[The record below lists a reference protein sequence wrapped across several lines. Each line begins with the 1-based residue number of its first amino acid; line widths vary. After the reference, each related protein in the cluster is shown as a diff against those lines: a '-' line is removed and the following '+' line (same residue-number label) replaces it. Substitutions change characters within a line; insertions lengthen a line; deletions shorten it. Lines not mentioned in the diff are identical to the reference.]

1 MVFFVS
7 AGNLMTMFLAL
18 EWFSISLYV
27 LCALDTHRRESLEA
41 GLKYLIVGSFGS
53 GILLFGCALVYG
65 ATGELGFAAIQQ
77 ATGADDPLF
86 VTGMAMI
93 LAGLAFKV
101 SAAPFHMWTP
111 DVYQGAPT
119 TVTAFMAA
127 ATKVAGLVL
136 MLRLLVTAFP
146 EQSEIW
152 TIAVAALAVAS
163 LVIGNLAA
171 IAQRDVKRMLAYS
184 SVSHAGFLLIAI
196 AANNAE
202 GGATAL
208 LYYLVPYVAATV
220 GAFAVVAARERELAR
235 PGHAASARR
244 ARLGA
249 AVPRRRHVGVR
260 AQHGRVPAHRR
271 LPRQAVRLLRRSTT
285 RAGGGSSSSASLAT
299 ALSLAYYLAIVRA
312 LFMRQGDLPGRRRR
326 GGRLAAARPAAR
338 HRRSALA
345 LVVTIGSF
353 FAVQPIVDLA
363 RDAVVASLTIAVGLP
378 RRTPAALRRT
388 RAVMS
393 AWRSVSVMATTL
405 TWLGH
410 ASFRLDTEAGTRALR
425 RPVPLREPDLPRG
438 RARARAL
445 RPRRP
450 DARSRRPRRRHGR
463 DRERDSTAPWS
474 RQVELRGWLAGQGL
488 PQDTAPG
495 AEQGRHRSLRRRPRS
510 RSPTRTTRRAP
521 TRTTRSSTS
530 ASPAA
535 SCSGRTTG
543 RRSTSPG
550 TRTSSATWR

>member
-1 MVFFVS
+1 VIDTPSVDWLALSPALALLGLSAVTLLGAVSVPRAAVRPFSVVVSVGGFVTSAVLAGVVFHRSSDASLVVVESMVRDRLGAGAAVVIALVGLAIVLVSAGDRRRDHVGEYYALLAAAAAGMVFFVS

-65 ATGELGFAAIQQ
+65 ATGELGFTSIQQ

-86 VTGMAMI
+86 VTGLAMI

-146 EQSEIW
+146 EQDEIW

-171 IAQRDVKRMLAYS
+171 IAQSDVKRMLAYS

-196 AANNAE
+196 AANNRD
-202 GGATAL
+202 GGEAL

-220 GAFAVVAARERELAR
+220 GAFAVVAARERELER
-235 PGHAASARR
+235 PVTLATLEGLGWERPFLGVAMWAFVLSMAGFPLTGGFLGKLFVFSAVYQ
-244 ARLGA
+244 AGWWWL
-249 AVPRRRHVGVR
+249 VVVGV
-260 AQHGRVPAHRR
+260 
-271 LPRQAVRLLRRSTT
+271 
-285 RAGGGSSSSASLAT
+285 LAT
-299 ALSLAYYLAIVRA
+299 ALSLAYYLSIVKA
-312 LFMRQGDLPGRRRR
+312 LFMRQGDLPGAVVAA
-326 GGRLAAARPAAR
+326 GGSPPRDRLLDTAVAG
-338 HRRSALA
+338 A
-345 LVVTIGSF
+345 LVVTIASF

-363 RDAVVASLTIAVGLP
+363 RDAVASL
-378 RRTPAALRRT
+378 
-388 RAVMS
+388 
-393 AWRSVSVMATTL
+393 
-405 TWLGH
+405 
-410 ASFRLDTEAGTRALR
+410 
-425 RPVPLREPDLPRG
+425 PL
-438 RARARAL
+438 
-445 RPRRP
+445 
-450 DARSRRPRRRHGR
+450 
-463 DRERDSTAPWS
+463 
-474 RQVELRGWLAGQGL
+474 
-488 PQDTAPG
+488 
-495 AEQGRHRSLRRRPRS
+495 
-510 RSPTRTTRRAP
+510 
-521 TRTTRSSTS
+521 
-530 ASPAA
+530 
-535 SCSGRTTG
+535 
-543 RRSTSPG
+543 
-550 TRTSSATWR
+550 